1 MRSVGPALFDG
12 KDVASE
18 EEKKQQ
24 DEVIGFAGLS
34 SMVSDVDDTIA
45 STPKHRATSVPRQS
59 GMSGSRTSSSEVAQ
73 PWGSKLFL
81 LFGDFAIFCYRAMR
95 RMLVSAIIGVMV
107 HGVIWLIIGVMVIGA
122 IWLANQCDNSSWTQ
136 PQAPSRP
143 VEDRPPIGRNIVLS
157 TAQIRYCLAEKIR
170 LEAAESVIN
179 KRVHS
184 DVVSF
189 NSYIEDYN
197 SRCAEFRYREGTLE
211 SARRDI
217 EPHRSELG
225 NEGRSR
231 FVR

>member
-1 MRSVGPALFDG
+1 VRFPPGIVWVVRSVGPALFEG

-18 EEKKQQ
+18 EETKQQ

-81 LFGDFAIFCYRAMR
+81 LFVIVA
-95 RMLVSAIIGVMV
+95 VS
-107 HGVIWLIIGVMVIGA
+107 GVI
-122 IWLANQCDNSSWTQ
+122 IWLGNQWDNSSWTQ